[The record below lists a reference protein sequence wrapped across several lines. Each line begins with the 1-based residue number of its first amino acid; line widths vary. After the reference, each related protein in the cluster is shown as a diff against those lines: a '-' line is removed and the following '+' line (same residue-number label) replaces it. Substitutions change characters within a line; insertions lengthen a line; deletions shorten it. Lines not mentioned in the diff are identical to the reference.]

1 MSEFGDGVP
10 AAFEGVSQAFAFL
23 LPRSSRPP
31 TSGPLFLGGI
41 AANVARFLDHQMIT
55 NKKDALG
62 TELISVPF
70 RQEEME
76 AILEDIES

>member
-1 MSEFGDGVP
+1 MSPCLCG
-10 AAFEGVSQAFAFL
+10 
-23 LPRSSRPP
+23 
-31 TSGPLFLGGI
+31 SG
-41 AANVARFLDHQMIT
+41 AANPSRFLDHQMIT

-76 AILEDIES
+76 AILEDVES

>member
-1 MSEFGDGVP
+1 MLVFRGN
-10 AAFEGVSQAFAFL
+10 L
-23 LPRSSRPP
+23 
-31 TSGPLFLGGI
+31 
-41 AANVARFLDHQMIT
+41 ANETRFLDHQMIT

-76 AILEDIES
+76 AILEDVES

>member
-1 MSEFGDGVP
+1 MDF
-10 AAFEGVSQAFAFL
+10 
-23 LPRSSRPP
+23 
-31 TSGPLFLGGI
+31 TS
-41 AANVARFLDHQMIT
+41 NVANETRFLDHQMIT

-76 AILEDIES
+76 AILEDVES

>member
-1 MSEFGDGVP
+1 MDFTG
-10 AAFEGVSQAFAFL
+10 
-23 LPRSSRPP
+23 
-31 TSGPLFLGGI
+31 
-41 AANVARFLDHQMIT
+41 NVANETRFLDHQMIT

-76 AILEDIES
+76 AILEDVES

>member
-1 MSEFGDGVP
+1 MFLCGDGS
-10 AAFEGVSQAFAFL
+10 AN
-23 LPRSSRPP
+23 
-31 TSGPLFLGGI
+31 LG
-41 AANVARFLDHQMIT
+41 RFLDHQMIT

-76 AILEDIES
+76 AILEDVES